1 MKIKRILLIGLQ
13 AAVLFMAAA
22 CNRDASIND
31 IPSVEEKGTINPEIL
46 NQMKDFIQGDTKQ
59 IEGNTDILID
69 YIDDTHFYQNTTIA
83 DIWAKTKAVPLQ
95 VTIRGHFFTD
105 ISDESMEFHF
115 SKKISEAIS
124 WQKKV
129 GNWKDEEVCC
139 LFLDVSIANLGEET
153 LEYTPGNLMLYARV
167 EDDTYVSEG
176 VADKRINSMEPGL
189 VGYYGENI
197 NDESGIVPIMP
208 GETVEIRLAYLLKT
222 EYQESTLCIQ
232 TGESFFSLY
241 NKNTKRYEPS
251 TEENEKYIYIN

>member
-1 MKIKRILLIGLQ
+1 M
-13 AAVLFMAAA
+13 
-22 CNRDASIND
+22 
-31 IPSVEEKGTINPEIL
+31 
-46 NQMKDFIQGDTKQ
+46 
-59 IEGNTDILID
+59 
-69 YIDDTHFYQNTTIA
+69 
-83 DIWAKTKAVPLQ
+83 
-95 VTIRGHFFTD
+95 
-105 ISDESMEFHF
+105 
-115 SKKISEAIS
+115 
-124 WQKKV
+124 
-129 GNWKDEEVCC
+129 
-139 LFLDVSIANLGEET
+139 
-153 LEYTPGNLMLYARV
+153 YARV

-189 VGYYGENI
+189 VGYYVENI